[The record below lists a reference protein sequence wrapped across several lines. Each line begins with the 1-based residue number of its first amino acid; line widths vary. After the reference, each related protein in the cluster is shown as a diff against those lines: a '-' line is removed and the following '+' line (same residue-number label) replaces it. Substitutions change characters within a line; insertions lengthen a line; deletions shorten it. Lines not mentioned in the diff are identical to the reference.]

1 MKISLVLAIAFLGI
15 IAVLGSFAIYV
26 LEENINKLRETEVE
40 KLQARVDYYAQTYS
54 LKIDS
59 DVEDSIAL
67 SDSVIGLLDS
77 ERIDIK
83 KLATYFRENYSIR
96 TDVDSVAIYDDA
108 GIKIMDTRNLSI
120 GEKLNSEIQREISQ
134 NDIWVG
140 APEFT
145 TNVEKSVIS
154 VDHPFYTIG
163 SKIQGGD
170 GKDKGFLIFQISI
183 WDTLESIIFA
193 DEVGPIVTLED
204 TSGQILVNKIKYNE
218 IINSNKKLIQVQQ
231 DVSSGE
237 FFNPSVPL
245 VFKITIDEGII
256 LGELEQSRTITYA
269 VILAMIGVIIVII
282 SIFARKVQGQIGQI
296 ITNLDNVEKGK
307 QIVEKNFQ
315 SFSEFREIEKKIDS
329 VGENLKKER
338 KGNKS
343 KLEFLDE
350 MFLAIEGIGTGELSN
365 KIAQKEDE
373 FARTRKLV
381 NEMYG
386 FLEKFSSS
394 LSETAIQVGQEG
406 NFDVKLASQDSMGIW
421 KNLQESVVTLE
432 DNFKSQIREM
442 IEFTRNIASK
452 NYNIQSNVSQKGE
465 FGKLRNSLDSMRDQ
479 LVETQKYYDELTVL
493 NNIIEKSTLVIKTTQ
508 TGEIITSNKIFLEST
523 GFQYGDI
530 STKTKTITDF
540 IENGFNVYHKVIE
553 ALQTEQIWEGSVKIK
568 KDDGG
573 VVWTQMFASRN
584 ITDTFSGYTWVGID
598 ITKQVE
604 YGLQME
610 KLDKEKS
617 EFATIMSHE
626 LKSPVTAAMYNCKI
640 LLSPN
645 IPADEMVKDTVKSI
659 HENLQSLSSLITDAF
674 DAQKLDLNKM
684 IFRMEEVQVNEIFEK
699 IKKDFTP
706 LADENKIQ
714 LVINQ
719 ADFKVTMD
727 RNRINQVFSNL
738 LKNSIDFTSEG
749 KSIEVGATKLGD
761 MVQFYVKDEGI
772 GIPKDK
778 QSGLFKKFYQ
788 VDASK
793 TRKHGGTGLGLV
805 VCKGIVENHGGRIW
819 FKSEQDKG
827 TTFFFTIPISKY
839 YVEMEKATPKTSD

>member
-530 STKTKTITDF
+530 STKTITDF

-553 ALQTEQIWEGSVKIK
+553 ALKTEQIWEGSVKIK
-568 KDDGG
+568 KADGG
-573 VVWTQMFASRN
+573 VVWNQMFATRN

-788 VDASK
+788 VDTSK

>member
-315 SFSEFREIEKKIDS
+315 SFSEFKEIEKKIDS

-530 STKTKTITDF
+530 STKTITDF

-568 KDDGG
+568 KADGG
-573 VVWTQMFASRN
+573 VVWNQMFATRN

-749 KSIEVGATKLGD
+749 KSIEVGVTKLGD

-788 VDASK
+788 VDTSK

>member
-15 IAVLGSFAIYV
+15 IGVFGSFAIYI
-26 LEENINKLRETEVE
+26 LEENINKLRENEVK
-40 KLQARVDYYAQTYS
+40 KLQSRVDYYAQTYS
-54 LKIDS
+54 ILINS
-59 DVEDSIAL
+59 DVEDAIAL
-67 SDSVIGLLDS
+67 SDSSIGLLDS
-77 ERIDIK
+77 ERIDVK
-83 KLATYFRENYSIR
+83 QLATYFRENYSIR
-96 TDVDSVAIYDDA
+96 TNVDSVSIYDDA
-108 GIKIMDTRNLSI
+108 GIKIIDTRNLSI
-120 GEKLNSEIQREISQ
+120 GEKLDSEIQREISQ
-134 NDIWVG
+134 NGIWVG

-145 TNVEKSVIS
+145 SNVEKSVIS
-154 VDHPFYTIG
+154 IDHPFYTIG
-163 SKIQGGD
+163 SKIKGGD
-170 GKDKGFLIFQISI
+170 GKDKGFLIFQVSI
-183 WDTLESIIFA
+183 WDTLKTMILG
-193 DEVGPIVTLED
+193 DERGTIVTLED
-204 TSGQILVNKIKYNE
+204 TSGQILINKIKYDE

-231 DVSSGE
+231 DVPPGE
-237 FFNPSVPL
+237 FFNPTVPL
-245 VFKITIDEGII
+245 VIKITIDEGII
-256 LGELEQSRTITYA
+256 LGELEKSRTVTYL
-269 VILAMIGVIIVII
+269 VIVVLIGIIIFMI
-282 SIFARKVQGQIGQI
+282 SIFGRKVQQQIGQI

-307 QIVEKNFQ
+307 QIVQKNFQ
-315 SFSEFREIEKKIDS
+315 AFSEFKEIEKKIDS
-329 VGENLKKER
+329 VQENLKKER

-421 KNLQESVVTLE
+421 KNLQESVITLE
-432 DNFKSQIREM
+432 DNFKLQIREM

-452 NYNIQSNVSQKGE
+452 NYNIQSNISQKGE
-465 FGKLRNSLDSMRDQ
+465 FGKLRNSLDSMKDQ

-508 TGEIITSNKIFLEST
+508 TGEIITSNKIFLQST
-523 GFQYGDI
+523 GFEYVDI
-530 STKTKTITDF
+530 STKTITEF
-540 IENGFNVYHKVIE
+540 IEDGFNVYQKVIE
-553 ALQTEQIWEGSVKIK
+553 SLDTKQIWEGNVKIK
-568 KDDGG
+568 KADGG
-573 VVWTQMFASRN
+573 VVWTQMFVSRN

-626 LKSPVTAAMYNCKI
+626 LKSPVTAAIYNCKI
-640 LLSPN
+640 VLSPSVTV
-645 IPADEMVKDTVKSI
+645 DEMVKDTVKTI
-659 HENLQSLSSLITDAF
+659 YNNLQALSGLISDAF

-706 LADENKIQ
+706 LADEKKLQ

-719 ADFKVTMD
+719 ADFKVMAD

-749 KSIEVGATKLGD
+749 KSVEVGATKLGD
-761 MVQFYVKDEGI
+761 MVKFYVKDEGI

-819 FKSEQDKG
+819 FESEQDKG
-827 TTFFFTIPISKY
+827 TTFFFTIPRSKY
-839 YVEMEKATPKTSD
+839 YVEIEKVKKNTSD

>member
-134 NDIWVG
+134 NNIWVG

-530 STKTKTITDF
+530 STKTITDF

-568 KDDGG
+568 KADGG

-645 IPADEMVKDTVKSI
+645 IPADEMVKDTVKAI

-749 KSIEVGATKLGD
+749 KSIEVGVTKLGD

-788 VDASK
+788 VDTSK

>member
-315 SFSEFREIEKKIDS
+315 SFSEFKEIEKKIDS

-530 STKTKTITDF
+530 STKTITDF

-568 KDDGG
+568 KADGG
-573 VVWTQMFASRN
+573 VVWNQMFATRN

-788 VDASK
+788 VDTSK

>member
-245 VFKITIDEGII
+245 VVKITIDEGII

-530 STKTKTITDF
+530 STKTITDF

-749 KSIEVGATKLGD
+749 KSIEVGVTKLGD

-788 VDASK
+788 VDTSK

>member
-530 STKTKTITDF
+530 STKTITDF

-568 KDDGG
+568 KADGG

-645 IPADEMVKDTVKSI
+645 IPADEMVKDTVKTI

-788 VDASK
+788 VDTSK

>member
-140 APEFT
+140 SPEFT

-530 STKTKTITDF
+530 STKTITDF

-568 KDDGG
+568 KADGG
-573 VVWTQMFASRN
+573 VVWNQMFATRN

-788 VDASK
+788 VDTSK

>member
-530 STKTKTITDF
+530 STKTITDF

-553 ALQTEQIWEGSVKIK
+553 ALKTEQIWEGSVKIK
-568 KDDGG
+568 KADGG

-788 VDASK
+788 VDTSK

>member
-530 STKTKTITDF
+530 STKTITDF

-568 KDDGG
+568 KADGG

-788 VDASK
+788 VDTSK

>member
-530 STKTKTITDF
+530 STKTITDF

-749 KSIEVGATKLGD
+749 KSIEVGVTKLGD

-788 VDASK
+788 VDTSK

>member
-1 MKISLVLAIAFLGI
+1 MKISLVLAIVFLGI

-40 KLQARVDYYAQTYS
+40 KLQSRVDYYAQTYS

-108 GIKIMDTRNLSI
+108 GIKIIDTRNLSI

-193 DEVGPIVTLED
+193 DEIGAIVTLED
-204 TSGQILVNKIKYNE
+204 TSGQILVNKIRYNE

-245 VFKITIDEGII
+245 VVKITIDEGII

-269 VILAMIGVIIVII
+269 VILAMIGVIIVTI
-282 SIFARKVQGQIGQI
+282 SIFGRKVQGQISQI

-307 QIVEKNFQ
+307 QIVQKNLQ

-350 MFLAIEGIGTGELSN
+350 MFLAIEGIGTGEFSN

-373 FARTRKLV
+373 FVRTRKLV

-530 STKTKTITDF
+530 STKTITDF

-553 ALQTEQIWEGSVKIK
+553 ALKTEQIWEGSVKIK
-568 KDDGG
+568 KADGG

-640 LLSPN
+640 LLSPS
-645 IPADEMVKDTVKSI
+645 IPADEMVKDTVKTI

-719 ADFKVTMD
+719 ADFKVTID

-819 FKSEQDKG
+819 FESEPDKG
-827 TTFFFTIPISKY
+827 TTFFFTIPHSKY
-839 YVEMEKATPKTSD
+839 YVEMEKVTPKTSD

>member
-406 NFDVKLASQDSMGIW
+406 NFDVKLASQDSM
-421 KNLQESVVTLE
+421 
-432 DNFKSQIREM
+432 
-442 IEFTRNIASK
+442 
-452 NYNIQSNVSQKGE
+452 
-465 FGKLRNSLDSMRDQ
+465 
-479 LVETQKYYDELTVL
+479 
-493 NNIIEKSTLVIKTTQ
+493 
-508 TGEIITSNKIFLEST
+508 
-523 GFQYGDI
+523 
-530 STKTKTITDF
+530 
-540 IENGFNVYHKVIE
+540 
-553 ALQTEQIWEGSVKIK
+553 
-568 KDDGG
+568 
-573 VVWTQMFASRN
+573 
-584 ITDTFSGYTWVGID
+584 
-598 ITKQVE
+598 
-604 YGLQME
+604 
-610 KLDKEKS
+610 
-617 EFATIMSHE
+617 
-626 LKSPVTAAMYNCKI
+626 
-640 LLSPN
+640 
-645 IPADEMVKDTVKSI
+645 
-659 HENLQSLSSLITDAF
+659 
-674 DAQKLDLNKM
+674 
-684 IFRMEEVQVNEIFEK
+684 
-699 IKKDFTP
+699 
-706 LADENKIQ
+706 
-714 LVINQ
+714 
-719 ADFKVTMD
+719 
-727 RNRINQVFSNL
+727 
-738 LKNSIDFTSEG
+738 
-749 KSIEVGATKLGD
+749 
-761 MVQFYVKDEGI
+761 
-772 GIPKDK
+772 
-778 QSGLFKKFYQ
+778 
-788 VDASK
+788 
-793 TRKHGGTGLGLV
+793 
-805 VCKGIVENHGGRIW
+805 
-819 FKSEQDKG
+819 
-827 TTFFFTIPISKY
+827 
-839 YVEMEKATPKTSD
+839 

>member
-530 STKTKTITDF
+530 STKTITDF

-553 ALQTEQIWEGSVKIK
+553 ALKTEQIWEGSVKIK
-568 KDDGG
+568 KADGG

-645 IPADEMVKDTVKSI
+645 IPADEMVKDTVKAI

-788 VDASK
+788 VDTSK

>member
-530 STKTKTITDF
+530 STKTITDF

-645 IPADEMVKDTVKSI
+645 IPADEMVKDTVKTI

-788 VDASK
+788 VDTSK

>member
-530 STKTKTITDF
+530 STKTITDF

-788 VDASK
+788 VDTSK

>member
-1 MKISLVLAIAFLGI
+1 MKISLVLATAFLGI
-15 IAVLGSFAIYV
+15 IGVFGSFAIYI
-26 LEENINKLRETEVE
+26 LEENINKLRENEVE
-40 KLQARVDYYAQTYS
+40 KLQSRVNYYAQTYS
-54 LKIDS
+54 ISIDS
-59 DVEDSIAL
+59 DVEDAIAI
-67 SDSVIGLLDS
+67 SDSSIGLLDS

-108 GIKIMDTRNLSI
+108 GIKIIDSRNLSI

-145 TNVEKSVIS
+145 SNVEKSVIS

-163 SKIQGGD
+163 SKIKGGD

-183 WDTLESIIFA
+183 WDTLESIIFG
-193 DEVGPIVTLED
+193 DETGAIVTLEE
-204 TSGQILVNKIKYNE
+204 TSGQILVNEIKYNQL
-218 IINSNKKLIQVQQ
+218 INSNKKLIQVQQ
-231 DVSSGE
+231 DVPPGE
-237 FFNPSVPL
+237 FFNPTVPL
-245 VFKITIDEGII
+245 VVKITIDEGII
-256 LGELEQSRTITYA
+256 LGELEQSRTITYV
-269 VILAMIGVIIVII
+269 VILAMIGVIIVTI
-282 SIFARKVQGQIGQI
+282 SIFGRKVQGQIGQI
-296 ITNLDNVEKGK
+296 ISNLDNVEKGK
-307 QIVEKNFQ
+307 EIVEKNFQ
-315 SFSEFREIEKKIDS
+315 SFSEFKEIEKKIDS

-406 NFDVKLASQDSMGIW
+406 NFDAKLASQESMGIW

-452 NYNIQSNVSQKGE
+452 NYNIQSNISQKGE

-479 LVETQKYYDELTVL
+479 LVETQKFYDELTVL
-493 NNIIEKSTLVIKTTQ
+493 NNIIEKSTLVLKTTQ
-508 TGEIITSNKIFLEST
+508 TGEIIIANKIFLEST
-523 GFQYGDI
+523 GFEYKDI
-530 STKTKTITDF
+530 STKTITEFMED
-540 IENGFNVYHKVIE
+540 GFKVYQKVIE
-553 ALQTEQIWEGSVKIK
+553 SLKTEQIWEGTVKIK
-568 KDDGG
+568 KVDGG
-573 VVWTQMFASRN
+573 VVWTQMFVSRN

-617 EFATIMSHE
+617 EFATVMSHE

-640 LLSPN
+640 LLSPSVGAN
-645 IPADEMVKDTVKSI
+645 ETVIDVVKAI
-659 HENLQSLSSLITDAF
+659 YNNLESLSSLITDAF
-674 DAQKLDLNKM
+674 DAQKLDLNRM

-706 LADENKIQ
+706 LAEENKIQ

-719 ADFKVTMD
+719 ADFKVMAD

-761 MVQFYVKDEGI
+761 MVKFYVKDEGI

-819 FKSEQDKG
+819 FESEQDKG
-827 TTFFFTIPISKY
+827 TTFFFTIPRSKY
-839 YVEMEKATPKTSD
+839 YVEMEKAPPKTSD

>member
-530 STKTKTITDF
+530 STKTITDF

-553 ALQTEQIWEGSVKIK
+553 ALKTEQIWEGSVKIK
-568 KDDGG
+568 KADGG

-645 IPADEMVKDTVKSI
+645 IPADEMVKDTVKTI

-788 VDASK
+788 VDTSK

>member
-530 STKTKTITDF
+530 STKTITDF

-568 KDDGG
+568 KADGG
-573 VVWTQMFASRN
+573 VVWNQMFATRN

-645 IPADEMVKDTVKSI
+645 IPADEMVKDTVKTI

-788 VDASK
+788 VDTSK

>member
-530 STKTKTITDF
+530 STKTITDF

-568 KDDGG
+568 KADGG
-573 VVWTQMFASRN
+573 VVWNQMFATRN

-749 KSIEVGATKLGD
+749 KSIEVGVTKLGD

-788 VDASK
+788 VDTSK

>member
-530 STKTKTITDF
+530 STKTITDF

-788 VDASK
+788 VDTSK

-827 TTFFFTIPISKY
+827 TTFFFTIPSSKY

>member
-134 NDIWVG
+134 NNIWVG

-530 STKTKTITDF
+530 STKTITDF

-568 KDDGG
+568 KADGG
-573 VVWTQMFASRN
+573 VVWNQMFATRN

-788 VDASK
+788 VDTSK

>member
-1 MKISLVLAIAFLGI
+1 MKIILVLAIAFLGI
-15 IAVLGSFAIYV
+15 IAVLGSFTIYV

-40 KLQARVDYYAQTYS
+40 KLQSRVDYYAQTYS

-108 GIKIMDTRNLSI
+108 GIKIIDTRNLSI

-193 DEVGPIVTLED
+193 DEIGAIVTLED
-204 TSGQILVNKIKYNE
+204 TSGQILVNKIRYNE

-245 VFKITIDEGII
+245 VVKITIDEGII

-269 VILAMIGVIIVII
+269 VILAMIGVIIVTI
-282 SIFARKVQGQIGQI
+282 SIFGRKVQGQISQI

-307 QIVEKNFQ
+307 QIVQKNLQ

-350 MFLAIEGIGTGELSN
+350 MFLAIEGIGTGEFSN

-373 FARTRKLV
+373 FVRTRKLV

-523 GFQYGDI
+523 GFQYRDI
-530 STKTKTITDF
+530 STKTITDF

-553 ALQTEQIWEGSVKIK
+553 ALKTEQIWEGSVKIK

-640 LLSPN
+640 LLSPS
-645 IPADEMVKDTVKSI
+645 IPADERVKDTVKTI

-719 ADFKVTMD
+719 ADFKVTID

-749 KSIEVGATKLGD
+749 KSIEVGVIKFGD
-761 MVQFYVKDEGI
+761 MAQFYVKDEGI

-819 FKSEQDKG
+819 FESEPDKG
-827 TTFFFTIPISKY
+827 TTFFFTIPRSKY

>member
-1 MKISLVLAIAFLGI
+1 MKISLVLAIVFLGT

-40 KLQARVDYYAQTYS
+40 KLQSRVDYYAQTYS

-108 GIKIMDTRNLSI
+108 GIKIIDTRNLSI

-204 TSGQILVNKIKYNE
+204 TSGQILINKIRYNE

-231 DVSSGE
+231 DVPSGE

-245 VFKITIDEGII
+245 VVKITIDEGII

-282 SIFARKVQGQIGQI
+282 SIFGRKVQGQISQI
-296 ITNLDNVEKGK
+296 ISNLDNVEKGK
-307 QIVEKNFQ
+307 QIVQKNLQ

-350 MFLAIEGIGTGELSN
+350 MFLAIEGIGTGEFSN

-373 FARTRKLV
+373 FVRTRKLV

-406 NFDVKLASQDSMGIW
+406 NFDVKLASQDSLGIW

-508 TGEIITSNKIFLEST
+508 SGEIITSNKIFLEST

-530 STKTKTITDF
+530 STKTITDF
-540 IENGFNVYHKVIE
+540 MEDGFNVYHKVIE
-553 ALQTEQIWEGSVKIK
+553 ALKTEQIWEGSVKIK
-568 KDDGG
+568 KADGG
-573 VVWTQMFASRN
+573 VVWTQLFASRN

-640 LLSPN
+640 LLSPS

-719 ADFKVTMD
+719 ADFKVTID

-819 FKSEQDKG
+819 FKSEPDKG

-839 YVEMEKATPKTSD
+839 YVEIEKATPKTSD

>member
-530 STKTKTITDF
+530 STKTITDF

-568 KDDGG
+568 KADGG
-573 VVWTQMFASRN
+573 VVWNQMFATRN

-788 VDASK
+788 VDTSK